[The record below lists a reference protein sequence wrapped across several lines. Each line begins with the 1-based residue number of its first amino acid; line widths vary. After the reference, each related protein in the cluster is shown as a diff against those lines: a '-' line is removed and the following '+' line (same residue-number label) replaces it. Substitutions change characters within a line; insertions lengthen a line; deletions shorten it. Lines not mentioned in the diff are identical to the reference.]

1 MKTYLRESTLA
12 CLLLGLIATGCD
24 MGTKKAAE
32 NDIRFD
38 SITVEKIYHL
48 LDNPDNPNCD
58 LEIKFVYPQAY
69 ADEAILEKLR
79 KQFVVSYFGEDYEDL
94 SPEEATRRYTDDY
107 LSAYKD
113 LEEDYKDDLANADK
127 RPVGAWYSYYEMS
140 SNTIAFNQADIISY
154 TVSFENYTGGAHGA
168 HAYNNHVLNL
178 RTGRP
183 ITEEEIFVED
193 YQDSLARILVDRIAR
208 QNNLTDIKEL
218 EDIGF
223 FSPCVL
229 HCLRGTVDFVKG
241 ASASLR
247 RLLVKVLVRVV
258 GAVVLEH
265 LVQILIGYLAR
276 CVLFRRRTV
285 SPFQLVGKGNVLFV
299 HRLAFDFRGSI
310 WRRCGSLWRPFR
322 HPEAALAH
330 DVISRGLS
338 LPVSHAVRSLAP
350 FLMLPCQVEQYPQ
363 VARHHQDNQECHHW
377 LIVICSTISWFFR
390 LCRFSSSVPYRS
402 RCSVTIWSI

>member
-223 FSPCVL
+223 FN
-229 HCLRGTVDFVKG
+229 VDEIYPNGNF
-241 ASASLR
+241 
-247 RLLVKVLVRVV
+247 LVDEEGITYSFNEYEIAAYVV
-258 GAVVLEH
+258 GVTNVRLPYQDIRH
-265 LVQILIGYLAR
+265 LLKDESPIAHLID
-276 CVLFRRRTV
+276 
-285 SPFQLVGKGNVLFV
+285 K
-299 HRLAFDFRGSI
+299 
-310 WRRCGSLWRPFR
+310 
-322 HPEAALAH
+322 
-330 DVISRGLS
+330 
-338 LPVSHAVRSLAP
+338 
-350 FLMLPCQVEQYPQ
+350 
-363 VARHHQDNQECHHW
+363 
-377 LIVICSTISWFFR
+377 
-390 LCRFSSSVPYRS
+390 
-402 RCSVTIWSI
+402 